1 MLLHLSF
8 SKSFSVIFITV
19 LFSILSGCS
28 TTASVQNEITDPKDP
43 LENLNREI
51 WTFNWDYLDKYVAKP
66 ASEIYVDY
74 TPTIVR
80 EGVYN
85 MVLNLNEPS
94 TVVNN
99 ILQLKFADAAKT
111 TGRFVLNTT
120 VGLLGFFDP
129 ASSVG
134 WERRE
139 EEFGEV
145 LGHYGVGDGAYLMLP
160 ALGPSSVREEVGDY
174 IDKLYWPLAII
185 DFWPNVA
192 RLTILGLEQRA
203 QLTEQESLITES
215 IDPYTFVKNAYFQNM
230 QFKVYDGNPPIDE
243 NPEDDAELESF
254 LDEIDDEDY

>member
-1 MLLHLSF
+1 MLLLSSF
-8 SKSFSVIFITV
+8 KSFKTLFFIL
-19 LFSILSGCS
+19 LFTILSGCS
-28 TTASVQNEITDPKDP
+28 TTANIQKEDVDPKDP
-43 LENLNREI
+43 FENINREI

-66 ASEIYVDY
+66 ASEMYVDY
-74 TPTIVR
+74 TPTLLR

-94 TVVNN
+94 TIINN
-99 ILQLKFADAAKT
+99 VLQLKFSDAAKT

-129 ASSVG
+129 ASHVG
-134 WERRE
+134 WQRKE

-174 IDKLYWPLAII
+174 IDKLYWPLAIL

-230 QFKVYDGNPPIDE
+230 QFKVYDGNPPMDE

-254 LDEIDDEDY
+254 LDEIDDEEY